1 VQIRSEDEMIFYN
14 YNLVD
19 EDDLVFMSTSVD
31 EPNPMIDKEF
41 WDRFM
46 EGDCYMQY
54 LGETEE
60 EEEE

>member
-1 VQIRSEDEMIFYN
+1 MIFYN

>member
-1 VQIRSEDEMIFYN
+1 MIFYN

-31 EPNPMIDKEF
+31 EPNPTIDAEF

-54 LGETEE
+54 IGETEE
-60 EEEE
+60 EEEDE